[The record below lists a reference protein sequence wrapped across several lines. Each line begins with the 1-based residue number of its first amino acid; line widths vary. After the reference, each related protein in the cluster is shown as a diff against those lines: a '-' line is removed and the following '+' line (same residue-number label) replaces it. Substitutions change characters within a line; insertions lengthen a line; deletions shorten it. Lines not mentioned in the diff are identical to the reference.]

1 MAILLITY
9 KLTHAE
15 IDNSGLVESIQE
27 FSHVRLADTSWLI
40 ETKISPEHVY
50 EELRT
55 FLYSNDSLY
64 VFELKKNW
72 KGRGE
77 NKVVD
82 WAAKRL

>member
-9 KLTHAE
+9 KLTHPE
-15 IDNSGLVESIQE
+15 IDNNDLVESIQE
-27 FSHVRLADTSWLI
+27 FSHTRLTDTSWLI

-64 VFELKKNW
+64 VFELKKKW

-77 NKVVD
+77 NEVVD
-82 WAAKRL
+82 WVAKRL